1 MSDHSRFVALAD
13 RKIKAE
19 GRLVT
24 LTSFTV
30 TGPSYAPVKTP
41 VVTTSYALEVSFTK
55 KEIDNGLAGATSKVF
70 LMPALANITKDMTVT
85 DGSKASITKIRR
97 EQPGE
102 QLIMYR
108 VITSG

>member
-1 MSDHSRFVALAD
+1 LSDHSRFVALAV
-13 RKIKAE
+13 RKIEAE

-24 LTSFTV
+24 LKSFTI

-41 VVTTSYALEVSFTK
+41 TETTTYALEVSFTK
-55 KEIDNGLAGATSKVF
+55 QEIDNGLAGATSKVF
-70 LMPALANITKDMTVT
+70 LMPASANVTKDMTVT
-85 DGSKASITKIRR
+85 DGSEASITKIHR

>member
-1 MSDHSRFVALAD
+1 MSDHSRFVALAV
-13 RKIKAE
+13 RKIEAE

-24 LTSFTV
+24 LKSFTI

-41 VVTTSYALEVSFTK
+41 TETTTYALEVSFTK
-55 KEIDNGLAGATSKVF
+55 QEIDNGLAGATSKVF
-70 LMPALANITKDMTVT
+70 LMPASANIAKDMTVT
-85 DGSKASITKIRR
+85 DGSEASITKIHR

>member
-1 MSDHSRFVALAD
+1 MSDHSRFVALAE
-13 RKIKAE
+13 RKIKEE

-24 LTSFTV
+24 LTSYTI
-30 TGPSYAPVKTP
+30 TGPSYAPVKKP
-41 VVTTSYALEVSFTK
+41 NTTTTYALEVSFTK
-55 KEIDNGLAGATSKVF
+55 QEIDNGLAGATSKVYII
-70 LMPALANITKDMTVT
+70 PASANITKDMTVT
-85 DGSKASITKIRR
+85 DGSEASITKIHR